1 MSYASKFAI
10 GGALL
15 LALAACS
22 DPKTAKTDA
31 PAKPAGETAAAPAS
45 AAKPPADLPAGEYT
59 LDKTHADL
67 SFKVNHLGFSWYTAR
82 FSDFD
87 AKLTLDPKAPEA
99 AHIEA
104 SIKTGSLLLP
114 APPKGF
120 TEELLGPQWLD
131 AAKYPAITFRS
142 TKVSKTGDDTAD
154 VTGDLTLHGV
164 TKPVT
169 LKARFNGAYTGYPPM
184 DPNARIGF
192 SLTGSFKRS
201 DFGVSYGVPQPGST
215 MGVGD
220 EVQVAIEAEL
230 LKPNPPAA
238 NAPPAP
244 GQP

>member
-1 MSYASKFAI
+1 MSYASKLAI

-15 LALAACS
+15 LALSACS
-22 DPKTAKTDA
+22 DQKAAKSDA
-31 PAKPAGETAAAPAS
+31 SVKPASESAAAPA
-45 AAKPPADLPAGEYT
+45 AAKPPADLPAGDYT
-59 LDKTHADL
+59 LDETHADL

-87 AKLTLDPKAPEA
+87 AKLTLDPKAPER
-99 AHIEA
+99 AHVEA
-104 SIKTGSLLLP
+104 SIKTSSLVLP

-142 TKVSKTGDDTAD
+142 TKVTSTGPDTAD

-169 LKARFNGAYTGYPPM
+169 LKAKFNGGYTGYPPM

-192 SLTGSFKRS
+192 SLSGSFKRS

-220 EVQVAIEAEL
+220 EVQVAIEAEM

-238 NAPPAP
+238 TAPPAP

>member
-1 MSYASKFAI
+1 MSYASKLAI

-15 LALAACS
+15 LALSACS
-22 DPKTAKTDA
+22 DQKASKTDA
-31 PAKPAGETAAAPAS
+31 PAKPAGEAASAPP
-45 AAKPPADLPAGEYT
+45 AAKPPTDLPAGEYT

-67 SFKVNHLGFSWYTAR
+67 SFKINHLGFSWYTAR

-87 AKLTLDPKAPEA
+87 AKLTLDPKAVES

-104 SIKTGSLLLP
+104 SIKTSSLLLP
-114 APPKGF
+114 APPEGF
-120 TEELLGPQWLD
+120 TQELLGDKWLD

-142 TKVSKTGDDTAD
+142 TKVAKTGEDTAD

-169 LKARFNGAYTGYPPM
+169 LKARFNGGYTGFPPM

-192 SLTGSFKRS
+192 SLTGNFKRS
-201 DFGVSYGVPQPGST
+201 DFGVVAGLPQPGST

-220 EVQVAIEAEL
+220 EVQVAIEAEMT
-230 LKPNPPAA
+230 KPNPPAA
-238 NAPPAP
+238 AAPAP

>member
-1 MSYASKFAI
+1 
-10 GGALL
+10 
-15 LALAACS
+15 
-22 DPKTAKTDA
+22 AKTQAPPAAGEA
-31 PAKPAGETAAAPAS
+31 PAATPAAP
-45 AAKPPADLPAGEYT
+45 AKPPADLPAGEYK

-87 AKLTLDPKAPEA
+87 VKLTLDPKAPA
-99 AHIEA
+99 DAHVEA
-104 SIKTGSLLLP
+104 SIKTGSLSLP
-114 APPKGF
+114 APPPGF
-120 TEELLGPQWLD
+120 TEELLGAEWLD

-142 TKVSKTGDDTAD
+142 TKVAPTGPDTAD

-169 LKARFNGAYTGYPPM
+169 LQAKFNGGYGGFPPM

-192 SLTGSFKRS
+192 SLSGSFKRS
-201 DFGVSYGVPQPGST
+201 DFGVSYGVPKPGST

-220 EVQVAIEAEL
+220 EVKVAIEAEL

-238 NAPPAP
+238 GAPAAPAKP
-244 GQP
+244 